1 MAVGLKDPPKRT
13 GALTN
18 YSLGR
23 WRVSAGSLYY
33 IGLTAP
39 ERGPEI
45 PPLGG
50 AIGSLRAFCAI
61 LVQKYEVKYPQLR
74 PKGATNS

>member
-1 MAVGLKDPPKRT
+1 MVIGLQDPPKRA

-61 LVQKYEVKYPQLR
+61 LVQKYEVK
-74 PKGATNS
+74 

>member
-1 MAVGLKDPPKRT
+1 MSVGLQDPPKRT

-23 WRVSAGSLYY
+23 WRVSADFLYY

-39 ERGPEI
+39 ERAPEI

-50 AIGSLRAFCAI
+50 AIGSLRAFCEI
-61 LVQKYEVKYPQLR
+61 PVQKYGVNYPQLR